1 MSLKNG
7 EYSSKPSLSSFIEH
21 LIRSEREKKVVSMVE
36 VSKGTLRKAL
46 IEGWIPIRELSR
58 DAAIEMSFKPTP
70 AYIARCKEL
79 EIAHSGRT
87 FYDPKIRSLHP
98 WLARRSRSVAR
109 ALNLAALLPFDTN
122 SDDFL
127 SCLGFTRQ
135 NLLEAVSKGY
145 PPLISYLSPNLSSIN
160 IPENTVILD
169 PMAGGGSV
177 PLESSILG
185 VNTIAC
191 DYNPVAYL
199 LLRGTVEFPARYG
212 LELWRRLVEEVK
224 ALLTYASKE
233 LSPYYDTQAEGYIM
247 LRQVKS
253 NGRTIPLQT
262 LIPISKDLSVK
273 IESDGSL
280 SLTKNKEKVITKRT
294 LLKTW
299 MEKHVEVMNGK
310 SELYEQT
317 HRCAAIQA
325 QKGFRL
331 PNDSDEELL
340 LKAYMDYLARLNSI
354 SIPTIDIPKDN
365 EVFSDILPLGRYI
378 MLFSPRQALALD
390 ILVSYVRNRVQELIE
405 KEGEFGAALGLYL
418 SFGIDRIADFNS
430 IITTWNHNTLTI
442 RDSIG
447 SYYKFRKFRLEGN
460 YAEAIIPYRTLQWV
474 YEPENS
480 DRTAGGICPVVKEL
494 AEKLEGRKC
503 RIETYLCDA
512 MKLSQY
518 FKSIDIIN
526 VDPPYYNQH
535 IYSDFSEF
543 FWPLL
548 KTVLEPAIPLLF
560 DKRVLID
567 WTPNSWAVPKSN
579 EIIER
584 KASKGKFETRLK
596 IALKEMGEVLKDDGL
611 LIFWFSHRS
620 MDAWRAVVQA
630 LSETHFSITSII
642 PLPSEHPTRSITGGG
657 NAGINRVLI
666 IVARK
671 GIRESNKAE
680 ILRRFK
686 DYISES
692 KLYPGEV
699 IPKEEIE
706 LLTKAANYA
715 ILKC

>member
-1 MSLKNG
+1 M
-7 EYSSKPSLSSFIEH
+7 
-21 LIRSEREKKVVSMVE
+21 
-36 VSKGTLRKAL
+36 
-46 IEGWIPIRELSR
+46 
-58 DAAIEMSFKPTP
+58 
-70 AYIARCKEL
+70 
-79 EIAHSGRT
+79 
-87 FYDPKIRSLHP
+87 
-98 WLARRSRSVAR
+98 R

-145 PPLISYLSPNLSSIN
+145 SPLISYLSPNLSSIN

-169 PMAGGGSV
+169 PMAGGGSI
-177 PLESSILG
+177 PLESAILG

-199 LLRGTVEFPARYG
+199 LLRGTVEFPVKYG
-212 LELWRRLVEEVK
+212 LELWRRLAEEVK
-224 ALLTYASKE
+224 ALLNYALKE

-247 LRQVKS
+247 LRQVKI
-253 NGRTIPLQT
+253 NGRIIPLQT
-262 LIPISKDLSVK
+262 LIPVSKDLNIK
-273 IESDGSL
+273 LESDSSL
-280 SLTKNKEKVITKRT
+280 SLTKNKEKVVTKRA

-317 HRCAAIQA
+317 HRCVAVQT

-331 PNDSDEELL
+331 PNDSDRELL
-340 LKAYMDYLARLNSI
+340 LKAYMDYLSRLNSI
-354 SIPTIDIPKDN
+354 SIPTIDIPRDN
-365 EVFSDILPLGRYI
+365 EVFSDVLPLGKFL

-390 ILVSYVRNRVQELIE
+390 ILLSYVRNRIQELVE

-418 SFGIDRIADFNS
+418 SFGIDRMADFNS
-430 IITTWNHNTLTI
+430 VITTWNHNTLTI

-460 YAEAIIPYRTLQWV
+460 YAEAIIPYRTLEWI
-474 YEPENS
+474 YEPENN
-480 DRTAGGICPVVKEL
+480 DRTAGGICPVLKEL
-494 AEKLEGRKC
+494 VEKLEDRKC

-512 MKLSQY
+512 MNLSQY

-526 VDPPYYNQH
+526 VDPPYYDQH
-535 IYSDFSEF
+535 IYSDFSKF

-548 KTVLEPAIPLLF
+548 KTALEPAIPLLF
-560 DKRVLID
+560 DKRTLID
-567 WTPNSWAVPKSN
+567 WTPTNWTVPKSS
-579 EIIER
+579 EIIE
-584 KASKGKFETRLK
+584 KTHKGKFETRLK
-596 IALKEMGEVLKDDGL
+596 TALKEIREILKDDGL

-620 MDAWRAVVQA
+620 MDAWKAVVQA
-630 LSETHFSITSII
+630 LSETRFPITSII
-642 PLPSEHPTRSITGGG
+642 PLPSEHPTRSITRGG

-671 GIRESNKAE
+671 GVRESNKTE
-680 ILRRFK
+680 ILGRFK
-686 DYISES
+686 DYILQS
-692 KLYPGEV
+692 KLYPDEV

-715 ILKC
+715 LSKC